1 MIPITAVIPVRLDCP
16 ERLTNLWTVTHYLLD
31 QLQFEQVIV
40 VEADVRPRILGSIE
54 HARLRWHYV
63 QVSSSWAWN
72 KGRVVNCALPFVN
85 TRLLALWDADGL
97 LRPQAVTQSID
108 LLLTN
113 QTDYIVPWSRLLYL
127 KRDAPLIETVRAG
140 QWIEP
145 EMAHVDATSVSN
157 MGLINLTTTA
167 LFRHIRGFNELFHG
181 WGGEDSELVARVARL
196 GYRIMRLDLDAA
208 HLHHPRTSSSPNA
221 EFDKLS
227 QGELDRVVAMDSA
240 GVRAY
245 FGVAEKPGR
254 YGSLRRPDQYI
265 KPTTPADVP
274 PPATA

>member
-16 ERLTNLWTVTHYLLD
+16 ERLTNLWAVTHYLLD

-40 VEADVRPRILGSIE
+40 VEADTRPRVLGCIE
-54 HARLRWHYV
+54 HARIRWHYI
-63 QVSSSWAWN
+63 QVSSTWAWN

-85 TRLLALWDADGL
+85 TRLLALWDVDGL
-97 LRPQAVTQSID
+97 LRPQAIAQAVD

-113 QTDYIVPWSRLLYL
+113 QIDYIIPWSRLLYL
-127 KRDAPLIETVRAG
+127 KPDAPLIDTVRAG

-145 EMAHVDATSVSN
+145 ELAHADATSVSN

-181 WGGEDSELVARVARL
+181 WGGEDSELIARVSRL
-196 GYRIMRLDLDAA
+196 GYRVMRLELDAA

-221 EFDKLS
+221 EFNKLS
-227 QGELDRVVAMDSA
+227 QGELDRVAGMDLA

-245 FGVAEKPGR
+245 FGLGETPGR
-254 YGSLRRPDQYI
+254 YVSLRRPDPFI
-265 KPTTPADVP
+265 KPATPADGRRP
-274 PPATA
+274 TTA